1 MVASDVICM
10 TPRTSREVVN
20 NEDNATTMGTSQ
32 KPEEKAGNSCIGWS
46 TVQLVLDR
54 VGNTQVALDADS
66 HEEQEADINAA
77 VEEEV
82 CQWAKNGRKRPCET
96 LGNFCHLEG
105 QKEQKEKV
113 RNGQIEQQD
122 IYGDRLATYFPQEGV
137 AGQKV
142 ARQTNDEGNDIDSK
156 DHDFV
161 LHLLRFCK
169 GI

>member
-1 MVASDVICM
+1 M
-10 TPRTSREVVN
+10 EVVN

-32 KPEEKAGNSCIGWS
+32 KPEDKAGNFCVGWS
-46 TVQLVLDR
+46 AVQLVLNR
-54 VGNTQVALDADS
+54 VGDAQVALYADP
-66 HEEQEADINAA
+66 HEEQGADINAA

-82 CQWAKNGRKRPCET
+82 YQWAKNGRKRPCEP
-96 LGNFCHLEG
+96 LSNFCHLEG
-105 QKEQKEKV
+105 QKDQKEKV

-122 IYGDRLATYFPQEGV
+122 IYGDWLVTHFPCEGI

-142 ARQTNDEGNDIDSK
+142 ARQTNDEGNDIDSE
-156 DHDFV
+156 DHRFV